1 MKNLMPRRKKEEV
14 SRQANFANASA
25 VAEAVA
31 EKASAE
37 DAKTHRVWNDGQI
50 SIRSATIS
58 FTTPNRVVEAVKD
71 ISVDLGAGEFT
82 TLLGPSG
89 CGKSSLLGAMAGFV
103 PLSNGQILVD
113 EKLVRKPDG
122 SRGIVFQ
129 DHNLFP
135 WKTVRGNVEFGPKM
149 RRVRKEER
157 SRLANQM
164 LERVQLRGFEG
175 SYPDQLSGGMQQ
187 RVNLAR
193 VLVNRPSVLLLDE
206 PFGALDAQTR
216 LQMQEM
222 LLELWSEFHMTIV
235 FVTHDIDEAILLSDR
250 VLVLSR
256 RPGQIR
262 ADLEVTLPRPR
273 TADQLTSIEFNRLKK
288 HCLQLLRAES
298 DFVSA
303 DSDAA
308 PVSSGEEVSIV
319 TA

>member
-31 EKASAE
+31 DKASAE
-37 DAKTHRVWNDGQI
+37 DARTHRVWNDGQI

-319 TA
+319 AA

>member
-1 MKNLMPRRKKEEV
+1 
-14 SRQANFANASA
+14 
-25 VAEAVA
+25 
-31 EKASAE
+31 
-37 DAKTHRVWNDGQI
+37 
-50 SIRSATIS
+50 
-58 FTTPNRVVEAVKD
+58 
-71 ISVDLGAGEFT
+71 
-82 TLLGPSG
+82 
-89 CGKSSLLGAMAGFV
+89 MAGFV

-113 EKLVRKPDG
+113 EKVVRKPDG
-122 SRGIVFQ
+122 TRGIVFQ

-164 LERVQLRGFEG
+164 LERVQLKGFEG

-250 VLVLSR
+250 VIVLSR

-262 ADLEVTLPRPR
+262 ADLEVTLHRPR
-273 TADQLTSIEFNRLKK
+273 TADQLTSTEFNRLKK
-288 HCLQLLRAES
+288 HCLQLLRPES
-298 DFVSA
+298 DFVST

-308 PVSSGEEVSIV
+308 PVSSEEEVSIV
-319 TA
+319 AA

>member
-1 MKNLMPRRKKEEV
+1 V
-14 SRQANFANASA
+14 
-25 VAEAVA
+25 
-31 EKASAE
+31 
-37 DAKTHRVWNDGQI
+37 
-50 SIRSATIS
+50 
-58 FTTPNRVVEAVKD
+58 
-71 ISVDLGAGEFT
+71 
-82 TLLGPSG
+82 
-89 CGKSSLLGAMAGFV
+89 AGFV
-103 PLSNGQILVD
+103 LLNNGQILVD
-113 EKLVRKPDG
+113 EKVVRKPDG

-135 WKTVRGNVEFGPKM
+135 WKTVQGNVEFGPKM
-149 RRVRKEER
+149 RGVRKEER
-157 SRLANQM
+157 SQLAQQM
-164 LERVQLRGFEG
+164 LERVQLRGFES

-250 VLVLSR
+250 VIVLSR

-262 ADLEVTLPRPR
+262 ADLEVALPRPR

-288 HCLQLLRAES
+288 HCLQLLRAE
-298 DFVSA
+298 VSA
-303 DSDAA
+303 TDSNAA
-308 PVSSGEEVSIV
+308 PTSSAEEVSIV
-319 TA
+319 GA

>member
-1 MKNLMPRRKKEEV
+1 MKKLMARRKKEEV
-14 SRQANFANASA
+14 SRQANFTNASA
-25 VAEAVA
+25 VAQAMGD
-31 EKASAE
+31 KTSAE
-37 DAKTHRVWNDGQI
+37 DARTKRVWNEGQI

-58 FTTPNRVVEAVKD
+58 FTTPHRVVEAVKD
-71 ISVDLGAGEFT
+71 ISVDLGAGEFA

-113 EKLVRKPDG
+113 EKVVRKPDG
-122 SRGIVFQ
+122 TRGIVFQ

-164 LERVQLRGFEG
+164 LERVQLKGFEG

-250 VLVLSR
+250 VIVLSR

-288 HCLQLLRAES
+288 HCLQLLRPES
-298 DFVSA
+298 DFVST

-308 PVSSGEEVSIV
+308 PVSSEEEVSIV
-319 TA
+319 AA

>member
-31 EKASAE
+31 DKASAE
-37 DAKTHRVWNDGQI
+37 DARTHRVWNDGQI

-273 TADQLTSIEFNRLKK
+273 TADQLTSVEFNRLKK

-319 TA
+319 AA

>member
-1 MKNLMPRRKKEEV
+1 MKELMARRKKEEI
-14 SRQANFANASA
+14 SRQANFTNASA
-25 VAEAVA
+25 VAQAMGD
-31 EKASAE
+31 KTSAE
-37 DAKTHRVWNDGQI
+37 DARTKRVWNEGQI

-58 FTTPNRVVEAVKD
+58 FTNPHRVVEAVKD

-113 EKLVRKPDG
+113 EKVVRKPDG
-122 SRGIVFQ
+122 TRGIVFQ

-250 VLVLSR
+250 VIVLSR

-288 HCLQLLRAES
+288 HCLQLLRPES
-298 DFVSA
+298 DFVST

-308 PVSSGEEVSIV
+308 PVSSEEEVSIV
-319 TA
+319 AA

>member
-1 MKNLMPRRKKEEV
+1 MRKLTAGRQKEEISSQEKFV
-14 SRQANFANASA
+14 QASA
-25 VAEAVA
+25 VAAVRA
-31 EKASAE
+31 DKTSAKN
-37 DAKTHRVWNDGQI
+37 AQRKRFWNEGQI
-50 SIRSATIS
+50 STRRATIS
-58 FTTPNRVVEAVKD
+58 FGTPHRVVEAVKD
-71 ISVDLGAGEFT
+71 ISVDIRAGQFV

-113 EKLVRKPDG
+113 QKVVRKPEG

-135 WKTVRGNVEFGPKM
+135 WKTVQGNVEFGPKM
-149 RRVRKEER
+149 RGIRKEER
-157 SRLANQM
+157 SQLAQQM

-250 VLVLSR
+250 VIVLSR
-256 RPGQIR
+256 RPGRIR
-262 ADLEVTLPRPR
+262 ADLEVPLPRPR
-273 TADQLTSIEFNRLKK
+273 SADQLTSIEFNRLKK
-288 HCLQLLRAES
+288 HCLQLLRAE
-298 DFVSA
+298 VSA
-303 DSDAA
+303 ADSNTA
-308 PVSSGEEVSIV
+308 PTSSPEEVNIV
-319 TA
+319 GV

>member
-1 MKNLMPRRKKEEV
+1 MKKLMARRKKEEV
-14 SRQANFANASA
+14 SRQANFTNASA
-25 VAEAVA
+25 VAQAMGD
-31 EKASAE
+31 KTSAE
-37 DAKTHRVWNDGQI
+37 DARTKRVWNEGQI

-58 FTTPNRVVEAVKD
+58 FTTPHRVVEAVKD

-113 EKLVRKPDG
+113 EKVVRKPDG
-122 SRGIVFQ
+122 TRGIVFQ

-164 LERVQLRGFEG
+164 LERVQLKGFEG

-250 VLVLSR
+250 VIVLSR

-288 HCLQLLRAES
+288 HCLQLLRPES
-298 DFVSA
+298 DFVST

-308 PVSSGEEVSIV
+308 PVSSEEEVSIV
-319 TA
+319 AA